1 MTYDPERHH
10 RRSIRLKGHDYA
22 GAGTYFVTI
31 CAQDREPLFGEIVE
45 AEVCLSDLGR
55 IVEEEWLRTPS
66 LRPRIVL
73 GEYVVMPNHMH
84 GIIMVVEGRDTAPP
98 CPYASAFGKP
108 VAGSLST
115 VIGAFKAMATKRIND
130 LRDTRGARVWQ
141 SNYYEHIIR
150 NERELVAIRRYILG
164 NPAQWGADREN
175 PACLR
180 VRAAPMR

>member
-1 MTYDPERHH
+1 
-10 RRSIRLKGHDYA
+10 
-22 GAGTYFVTI
+22 
-31 CAQDREPLFGEIVE
+31 
-45 AEVCLSDLGR
+45 
-55 IVEEEWLRTPS
+55 
-66 LRPRIVL
+66 
-73 GEYVVMPNHMH
+73 MH

-115 VIGAFKAMATKRIND
+115 VIGAFKAMATKRINN
-130 LRDTRGARVWQ
+130 LRGSRGARVWQ

-150 NERELVAIRRYILG
+150 NERELVAIRRYILD
-164 NPAQWGADREN
+164 NPAQWSVDREN